1 MGNLGS
7 DIIHKVI
14 TGPAASESDGADWGV
29 SQIHDHGSSTP
40 ERVEADFMRVETEG
54 LFAVFGSGQL
64 QFGE

>member
-1 MGNLGS
+1 LGNLGL
-7 DIIHKVI
+7 DIIHKGI
-14 TGPAASESDGADWGV
+14 TGPAASESDGANWGV

-54 LFAVFGSGQL
+54 LVADYGSGHL